1 MPNPVLPIELLSD
14 IIRHLD
20 DNYFSLFNCLF
31 VNRAW
36 CKATV
41 PILYR
46 SPLALYQRRSV
57 PPTTSSPKQDL
68 AYMPIDTYLASL
80 PASMREAFPDL
91 KEKFPNEF
99 KPLFNYY
106 SYLEYLS
113 DEALFNSVINSFDT
127 AAVPV
132 ALTEY
137 AGIYAALLFMFINEA
152 KRLKTLDLV
161 CMFRTELILQQSERW
176 PIGNLGHTRGLVSL
190 TVSVPGLTDINPKA
204 KHLQSHGQIADIILN
219 QKRIKVIKLKIFG
232 KVSHVIMDTLLQKRN
247 TLEVI
252 RFVRC
257 NFDDYPLEEWKSKL
271 GNVALEFIRCHNIP
285 DSKSVDRTSYTMS
298 MRSYP
303 LR

>member
-1 MPNPVLPIELLSD
+1 MPNPVLPTELLSD

-20 DNYFSLFNCLF
+20 DSYVSLFNCLF

-57 PPTTSSPKQDL
+57 PSTTSSQREDL

-113 DEALFNSVINSFDT
+113 DEALFNSVINSFDS
-127 AAVPV
+127 AVVPV
-132 ALTEY
+132 ELKEY
-137 AGIYAALLFMFINEA
+137 AGIYAALLSMFINEA
-152 KRLKTLDLV
+152 KRLKKLDLV
-161 CMFRTELILQQSERW
+161 CMFRTDLLLQQSERW
-176 PIGNLGHTRGLVSL
+176 PIGNLGHNRGLVSL
-190 TVSVPGLTDINPKA
+190 TISVPGLTDINPKA
-204 KHLQSHGQIADIILN
+204 KYLQNHGQIADIILN
-219 QKRIKVIKLKIFG
+219 QKRIEVIKLKIFG
-232 KVSHVIMDTLLQKRN
+232 KVSHVIMDALLEKRN
-247 TLEVI
+247 TLEFI
-252 RFVRC
+252 KFVRC

-271 GNVALEFIRCHNIP
+271 GNITLEFSRCHNIA
-285 DSKSVDRTSYTMS
+285 DSKTVDRPSS
-298 MRSYP
+298 MIFRYP
-303 LR
+303 VVKN